1 MAEAERVYNKIPL
14 IRRWLMDLPP
24 RGYKRNLVISA
35 YIILICLILW
45 VLVKHLLSPILP
57 FVIAYVTATFLRPCI
72 DKICKRTGMNR
83 KAAAFLT
90 VGFVFALVFS
100 VTGIFFGR
108 LISELE
114 GISKDITGGGAD
126 FIEGLFSDARSITD
140 KLPIIKDIDDKEM
153 AQRLKNALSSMLEG
167 ALSSFASR
175 IPDFIMGIFSSLPGI
190 ILFTITLI
198 CATFY
203 LGADISS
210 LNVMIMKAVPREH
223 RGKIISAKERLMSA
237 GAKYI
242 KAYAIILFI
251 TFIQLL
257 IGFFILKIPYALTL
271 SAVIAL
277 IDILPVLGVGT
288 VLVPW
293 AAVLLLTGDSY
304 TGVGLLIVFGVIWL
318 VRQVSEPKIVG
329 QSLGIHPL
337 LTLAAMY
344 IGFKLVGFGG
354 LFLFPIGA
362 MIGKCVYDSLKG
374 GER

>member
-1 MAEAERVYNKIPL
+1 
-14 IRRWLMDLPP
+14 MDLPP
-24 RGYKRNLVISA
+24 KGYKRNLVVSA
-35 YIILICLILW
+35 YIILISLFLW
-45 VLVKHLLSPILP
+45 VFVRHLLSPILP
-57 FVIAYVTATFLRPCI
+57 FIIAYITATFLRPCI
-72 DKICKRTGMNR
+72 DKVCKKTRLP
-83 KAAAFLT
+83 KKPVAFFT
-90 VGFVFALVFS
+90 VGFVFALVFA

-114 GISKDITGGGAD
+114 ELSRAITGGGAE
-126 FIEGLFSDARSITD
+126 FIENIFSEAQSITD
-140 KLPIIKDIDDKEM
+140 KLPIIRDIDDKEM
-153 AQRLKNALSSMLEG
+153 ARKLKGALSSMTED
-167 ALSSFASR
+167 ALSSFASK
-175 IPDFIMGIFSSLPGI
+175 IPSFIMGIFSSLPGI
-190 ILFTITLI
+190 ILFAITLI

-210 LNVMIMKAVPREH
+210 LNVIIMKAVPREH
-223 RGKIISAKERLMSA
+223 RRKVLSAKEKLMSA

-257 IGFFILKIPYALTL
+257 IGFLILKIPYALTL

-293 AAVLLLTGDSY
+293 AAVLFLTGDSY
-304 TGVGLLIVFGVIWL
+304 TGVGLLIVFGIIWL

-329 QSLGIHPL
+329 ESLGIHPL

-362 MIGKCVYDSLKG
+362 MIGKCVFDSLKG
-374 GER
+374 GGN